1 MKRVH
6 VSFYDETYN
15 KLETY
20 MNKNKAK
27 SIPHCIREL
36 VDLGLR
42 VTEAAQKSND
52 KEEGDETLQA
62 INKIQKQLKTNL
74 GWVLETRLLVRYIV
88 ENSQSIED
96 ENKSNVLDKYKE
108 SAVHYIKGMFDEEDT

>member
-1 MKRVH
+1 MKRVN
-6 VSFYDETYN
+6 VSFYDETYE
-15 KLETY
+15 KLEAY
-20 MNKNKAK
+20 MNENKSK

-42 VTEAAQKSND
+42 VTEAAQKSNG
-52 KEEGDETLQA
+52 KEEEDETLHA

-96 ENKSNVLDKYKE
+96 ENKSNVLEKYKE
-108 SAVHYIKGMFDEEDT
+108 SAIHYIKGMLDEEDT